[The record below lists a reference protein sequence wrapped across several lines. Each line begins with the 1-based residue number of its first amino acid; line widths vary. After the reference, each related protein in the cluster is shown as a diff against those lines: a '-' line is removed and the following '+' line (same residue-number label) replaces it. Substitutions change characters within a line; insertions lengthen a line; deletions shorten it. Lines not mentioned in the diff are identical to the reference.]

1 MRRQEIRRPHGRS
14 WLAVPVCRNRDRNDS
29 RSRRIPRPCKS
40 AQLQWCE
47 CSECDG
53 ANQLSRLCLEHV
65 DAAYTVKYRKFH
77 SRISNY
83 FSAIQCK
90 NFDTSVRTAF
100 RIICGIECFKGMF
113 LWYIN
118 FPFLS
123 DITIVSYT
131 AIDKERS

>member
-40 AQLQWCE
+40 AQSQWCE

-90 NFDTSVRTAF
+90 NFDTSVRTESFVASNVS
-100 RIICGIECFKGMF
+100 RECSFDM
-113 LWYIN
+113 IN